1 MRSAVRTQGIDNG
14 KPPVGSFR
22 RYFRAYEYDP
32 DDGKRWRSLKG
43 CYLIRIEWPFLMVR
57 VSRRNIIC
65 RGIQTEFFLIYFC
78 CQISLF
84 KDFICPQQS
93 QILLTINKTYY
104 ISYHSFINFLFKLS
118 IAP

>member
-57 VSRRNIIC
+57 VSRRNIIE
-65 RGIQTEFFLIYFC
+65 EF
-78 CQISLF
+78 
-84 KDFICPQQS
+84 KQS
-93 QILLTINKTYY
+93 F
-104 ISYHSFINFLFKLS
+104 S
-118 IAP
+118 